1 MSYLLILGGLVL
13 LFAGGESVVRGSVGV
28 ARKLGV
34 SELVIGLTLVG
45 FGTSAPELVTSLQAV
60 KQGAVGMSVGNVAGS
75 NIANILLVMGI
86 AALIRPI
93 VTEPRALTRDFSVMI
108 AATLIFAA
116 LAYFDIFTRLAGA
129 VLVTLLVTYITVSF
143 ILDKTNSDTAG
154 LHAEEGEQIET
165 HDPLPVALALSFL
178 GIAGVVIGAR
188 LLVSGGID
196 IAQQFGV
203 SDTLIGLTIVAIG
216 TSLPEVATVGMSAIR
231 GKSDVALGT
240 VLGSNIF
247 NIFGIIGVTA
257 LVRPFSLFSGAEIS
271 HSSGFDYSSVLGRG
285 GDALSMSSS
294 LSWTDISTII
304 LSVFFII
311 LFALT
316 GKRLARWEGGLLL
329 AGYGL
334 YMGFLFNIVPTPF
347 A

>member
-1 MSYLLILGGLVL
+1 MSYMFILAGLIL
-13 LFAGGESVVRGSVGV
+13 LFLGGEAVVRGSVGV
-28 ARKLGV
+28 ARRLGI

-60 KQGAVGMSVGNVAGS
+60 NKGAVGMSVGNVAGS

-93 VTEPRALTRDFSVMI
+93 VTKPSALTRDFTVMVF
-108 AATLIFAA
+108 ATLIFAA
-116 LAYFDIFTRLAGA
+116 LAYYDIFTRMAGGI
-129 VLVTLLVTYITVSF
+129 LVTLLVVYIGSSF
-143 ILDKTNSDTAG
+143 LLDKSNEDAAMM
-154 LHAEEGEQIET
+154 HADEGELIET
-165 HDPLPVALALSFL
+165 NDPLPLAFVLAIG
-178 GIAGVVIGAR
+178 GIVGVVFGAK
-188 LLVSGGID
+188 LLVDGGID
-196 IAQQFGV
+196 IAERFGV

-257 LVRPFSLFSGAEIS
+257 LVHPFSLFAPPVSGS
-271 HSSGFDYSSVLGRG
+271 HSGFDYGEVLASG
-285 GDALSMSSS
+285 GNALAAGHS

-304 LSVFFII
+304 LSVFFIVV
-311 LFALT
+311 FALT

-329 AGYGL
+329 FGYGL
-334 YMGFLFNIVPTPF
+334 YMGLLFNLVPTPF